1 MGSKPTRVLVITH
14 DYPPSRAIGA
24 QAPAQLVRYLPR
36 HGCDPIVLTA
46 AERYLD
52 SVDPTIA
59 QSAPGHVIRTRVLP
73 HPLAL
78 YRWSKGLPR
87 SPVSLDGKAAAR
99 AYTAMSWRRWVLSML
114 TIPDPY
120 AGWFFPA
127 VVAGLRA
134 IRAHR
139 VDHVFSTAPWWTN
152 HLVGLAIAKLT
163 RLPWTAHFRDPWT
176 QVPPSK
182 PASRASQWL
191 EERLE
196 GMVIRAATHVV
207 CVTEEHTECL
217 RTQYRDVDPHTF
229 VTIPNGFDPS
239 EWMGIEEVGS
249 EAQHAKFLISYAG
262 SLYNDRNP
270 QPLFR
275 ALQRL
280 ALIGEIDRAKVEVRL
295 CGVTRN
301 VNGDDILDIAERCG
315 VRDLVIAAGAVSRR
329 DALGLMARSDLL
341 LLLGEGLT
349 LQIPGKT
356 YEYLSC
362 GRPILALTPSH
373 GALASLLRR
382 SGGAWVVDPSD
393 DDGIA
398 AAVKTAYRAWAQQS
412 KPGSPDA
419 AVVAGFDR
427 RVLAQRFAQLF
438 RKAPQHL
445 QHPDEIPAGR
455 VG

>member
-1 MGSKPTRVLVITH
+1 
-14 DYPPSRAIGA
+14 
-24 QAPAQLVRYLPR
+24 
-36 HGCDPIVLTA
+36 
-46 AERYLD
+46 
-52 SVDPTIA
+52 
-59 QSAPGHVIRTRVLP
+59 
-73 HPLAL
+73 
-78 YRWSKGLPR
+78 
-87 SPVSLDGKAAAR
+87 
-99 AYTAMSWRRWVLSML
+99 ML

-134 IRAHR
+134 IRVHR
-139 VDHVFSTAPWWTN
+139 VEHVFSTAPWWTN

-163 RLPWTAHFRDPWT
+163 RLRWTAHFRDPWT

-182 PASRASQWL
+182 PASRASQWI

-217 RTQYRDVDPHTF
+217 RTQYRDVDPQTF

-239 EWMGIEEVGS
+239 EWISMEEVDRDA
-249 EAQHAKFLISYAG
+249 EHTKFLISYAG

-275 ALQRL
+275 ALERL
-280 ALIGEIDRAKVEVRL
+280 ALVGEIDRAKVEVRL
-295 CGVTRN
+295 CGVTRI

-315 VRDLVIAAGAVSRR
+315 VRDLVVAAGTVSRR
-329 DALGLMARSDLL
+329 DALSLMARSDLL

-362 GRPILALTPSH
+362 GRPILALTPSR

-382 SGGAWVVDPSD
+382 SGGAWVVEPSD
-393 DDGIA
+393 EDGIA
-398 AAVKTAYRAWAQQS
+398 AAVQVAYRAWAQQS
-412 KPGSPDA
+412 KPAAPDA

-427 RVLAQRFAQLF
+427 RVLVQRFAQLF
-438 RKAPQHL
+438 RKAPHHL
-445 QHPDEIPAGR
+445 QHADEMPAGR